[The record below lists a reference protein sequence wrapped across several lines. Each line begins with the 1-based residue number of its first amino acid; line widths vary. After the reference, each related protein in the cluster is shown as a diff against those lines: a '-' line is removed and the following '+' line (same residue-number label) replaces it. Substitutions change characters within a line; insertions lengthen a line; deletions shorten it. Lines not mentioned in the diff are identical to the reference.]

1 MFDDKYTYINDLV
14 SKYQNNKDK
23 ESLFLLYDFY
33 KPLFLSSIKRC
44 INKDSRLSVHRE
56 DLLSECIFVLEKLI
70 NQYDPDLTYF
80 SYFLSTRID
89 INLLR
94 HITSKFIKE
103 HEESS
108 ESIHIEAS
116 YDPFNTIDTVLSLES
131 AIKQLPQEQTTVKV
145 SKDRSDSK
153 DRDDKVKQVPTQ
165 PTTQKVAQDKK
176 DEKVEKKKSF
186 FGDFDTTKIKDGLS
200 TILLIATGIVA
211 IGLALKLVGK
221 VDILSVIALSI
232 E

>member
-131 AIKQLPQEQTTVKV
+131 AIKQLPQEQVVAIQMYFFQQLDQKEASLMLGITQGAF
-145 SKDRSDSK
+145 SKRLSK
-153 DRDDKVKQVPTQ
+153 ALQQLK
-165 PTTQKVAQDKK
+165 
-176 DEKVEKKKSF
+176 
-186 FGDFDTTKIKDGLS
+186 
-200 TILLIATGIVA
+200 TILGDDFLF
-211 IGLALKLVGK
+211 
-221 VDILSVIALSI
+221 D
-232 E
+232 

>member
-14 SKYQNNKDK
+14 SKYQNNNDKD
-23 ESLFLLYDFY
+23 SLFLLYDFY

-44 INKDSRLSVHRE
+44 INKDSRLSAYRE

-103 HEESS
+103 HEESN

-131 AIKQLPQEQTTVKV
+131 AIKQLPEEQV
-145 SKDRSDSK
+145 
-153 DRDDKVKQVPTQ
+153 
-165 PTTQKVAQDKK
+165 
-176 DEKVEKKKSF
+176 
-186 FGDFDTTKIKDGLS
+186 
-200 TILLIATGIVA
+200 VA
-211 IGLALKLVGK
+211 IQMYFFQQLDQKEASSILGITQGAFSKRLSKALQQLKS
-221 VDILSVIALSI
+221 ILGDDFLFD
-232 E
+232 